1 MLEKSL
7 SREQNGA
14 CDQKPLAS
22 QPKHWHVA
30 LCSPCSS
37 LQTST
42 AQPRTELAATQSHS
56 NWRGAATQPNCFF
69 PPSLQSLFN
78 DHAGDVLEGETAC
91 LDPVLI
97 PPTWALDPS
106 GEGMN
111 RHVGG
116 RRRKT
121 KGHYYGAF
129 SVFLFAQKQSIY
141 SSVLQHKYIRKE
153 LYYILLGTKKKKSD
167 EGGTDR
173 LSTSAV
179 RIDLFNY
186 FINSYVTSITYTEI
200 QRNTRGR
207 RWGPT
212 QGPVTHAPPWVSQ
225 NQTVKCTLL
234 LSINREAT
242 LKKKKKKIQW

>member
-1 MLEKSL
+1 M
-7 SREQNGA
+7 
-14 CDQKPLAS
+14 
-22 QPKHWHVA
+22 
-30 LCSPCSS
+30 
-37 LQTST
+37 
-42 AQPRTELAATQSHS
+42 
-56 NWRGAATQPNCFF
+56 
-69 PPSLQSLFN
+69 
-78 DHAGDVLEGETAC
+78 
-91 LDPVLI
+91 
-97 PPTWALDPS
+97 S
-106 GEGMN
+106 GEGDARQKDIITVLFPFFFLHKN
-111 RHVGG
+111 SPFIQV
-116 RRRKT
+116 
-121 KGHYYGAF
+121 F
-129 SVFLFAQKQSIY
+129 SSTSTLERSFIIFFWAQ
-141 SSVLQHKYIRKE
+141 
-153 LYYILLGTKKKKSD
+153 KKKKSD

-242 LKKKKKKIQW
+242 LKKKKKNTMVKGCWNQEKKKKGKKRN